1 MWRIVGDQISHTFN
15 KRTIF
20 SNISFE
26 VESGRSIVLIGPNGS
41 GKTTLVKIICQ
52 LLKPSGGKLSI
63 YQNGKI
69 TDHSVLYSAVGL
81 VGPYLQL
88 YNNLTALENYAFFS
102 RIRGLTV
109 NINYFKELMNQFGLK
124 GREMDEL
131 RTYSSGMLQRAK
143 YVMAL
148 IHQPEILI
156 LDEPTS
162 NLDEEGV
169 RIVYELIKKQMKDKI
184 LILATNEPEEFKFG
198 DKQICLSA

>member
-1 MWRIVGDQISHTFN
+1 MWKVIGDQISHKFN

-20 SNISFE
+20 SNISFA
-26 VESGRSIVLIGPNGS
+26 VESCCSLVLIGPNGS
-41 GKTTLVKIICQ
+41 GKTTLVKIICR
-52 LLKPSGGKLSI
+52 LLRPTSGKLLI
-63 YQNGKI
+63 YQDSQV
-69 TDHSVLYSAVGL
+69 TDSHRLYSTVGL

-88 YNNLTALENYAFFS
+88 YNNLTALENYTFFS
-102 RIRGLTV
+102 RIRGLPVDV
-109 NINYFKELMNQFGLK
+109 NFFRELMRQFGLK

-148 IHQPEILI
+148 IHRPEILI

-169 RIVYELIKKQMKDKI
+169 KIVYELIQKQRKDKI

-198 DKQICLSA
+198 DEQIVLSA

>member
-1 MWRIVGDQISHTFN
+1 MWKVIGDQISHKFN

-20 SNISFE
+20 SNISFA
-26 VESGRSIVLIGPNGS
+26 VESGRSLVLIGPNGS
-41 GKTTLVKIICQ
+41 GKTTLVKIICR
-52 LLKPSGGKLSI
+52 LLQPISGKLLI
-63 YQNGKI
+63 YHDSQV
-69 TDHSVLYSAVGL
+69 TDPVKLYSTVGL

-88 YNNLTALENYAFFS
+88 YNNLTALENYTFFS
-102 RIRGLTV
+102 RIRGLSV
-109 NINYFKELMNQFGLK
+109 DINFFRELMNQFGLK

-148 IHQPEILI
+148 IHRPEILI

-169 RIVYELIKKQMKDKI
+169 HIVYELIQKQREDKI

-198 DKQICLSA
+198 NEQIVLSA

>member
-1 MWRIVGDQISHTFN
+1 
-15 KRTIF
+15 
-20 SNISFE
+20 
-26 VESGRSIVLIGPNGS
+26 
-41 GKTTLVKIICQ
+41 
-52 LLKPSGGKLSI
+52 
-63 YQNGKI
+63 
-69 TDHSVLYSAVGL
+69 
-81 VGPYLQL
+81 
-88 YNNLTALENYAFFS
+88 
-102 RIRGLTV
+102 
-109 NINYFKELMNQFGLK
+109 
-124 GREMDEL
+124 MDEL

-198 DKQICLSA
+198 DKQISLSA